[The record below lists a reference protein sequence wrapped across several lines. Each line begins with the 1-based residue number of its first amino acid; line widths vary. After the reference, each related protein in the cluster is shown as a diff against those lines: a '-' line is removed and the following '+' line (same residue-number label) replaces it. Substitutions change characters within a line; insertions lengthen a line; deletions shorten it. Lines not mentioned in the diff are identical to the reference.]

1 MKEIFL
7 IDICLHSI
15 FKGMLTNSP
24 EVISDE
30 ILRYTIRTLNPT
42 LAEEEIQQMVDEIRD
57 QEKYGESRILY
68 ECIREIEISVVDVLC
83 LTDDLQVL
91 VLRENKQDIKNR
103 QRIRNHPHSI
113 SEKAVSGEQPLE
125 TAIRGLREELSI
137 ENALIIP
144 FEQRSKEVRISDSTG
159 IITRYIVSRF
169 RALIPFSDMKTE
181 YIEERD
187 GRITH
192 LSWKPVF

>member
-1 MKEIFL
+1 
-7 IDICLHSI
+7 
-15 FKGMLTNSP
+15 MLTNSP
-24 EVISDE
+24 VVVSDE
-30 ILRYTIRTLNPT
+30 VLKCTIRAQNPRVLT
-42 LAEEEIQQMVDEIRD
+42 EEEIGHMVDEIRD
-57 QEKYGESRILY
+57 QERKGESRIVY

-91 VLRENKQDIKNR
+91 VLQENKQNIKNR

-113 SEKAVSGEQPLE
+113 SEKAVSGEQPIE

-137 ENALIIP
+137 KNALIIP
-144 FEQRSKEVRISDSTG
+144 FEQRTKEVRISDSTG

-169 RALIPFSDMKTE
+169 RALIPFSDMKPE
-181 YIEERD
+181 YTEERD

-192 LSWKPVF
+192 LSWRSVF